1 MRIELDLDAC
11 LGYGNCVVEAPEH
24 FDMDDDSNKAVVLVE
39 DPSPQDRTVVEAAVR
54 SCPAAA
60 LRLVEQDSGDGRR

>member
-24 FDMDDDSNKAVVLVE
+24 FDLDDDAGKAVVLIE
-39 DPSPQDRTVVEAAVR
+39 NPAAADRAVVEAAAR

-60 LRLVEQDSGDGRR
+60 LRLVETDDPS